1 MKKLKIGLSK
11 QQRLDKAK
19 RELDKT
25 LNRTGYNDLK
35 AKHGK
40 VSVVE
45 IPNYKVESKHA
56 LSNTVGNGLRIRT
69 GAHHPD
75 AKQFP
80 IGNDHKSGYRLIV
93 ATDDL
98 KYMAG
103 KKT

>member
-80 IGNDHKSGYRLIV
+80 VGNSHKQGLELVYSKEYV
-93 ATDDL
+93 SQ
-98 KYMAG
+98 MNG